1 MGRLIVMRHGKAG
14 ELPGGPDFER
24 ALRSR
29 GRTDAAAAGRWLR
42 AGGYVPELVLC
53 SAARRARQTWQYV
66 AEGLA
71 VEPSP
76 VDPSTVD
83 PSTADSGT
91 VDSGP
96 GAPAPEVLTEE
107 ALYGADADDLAG
119 ILRAIPAG
127 AGTVMYVGHNPA
139 AAELVAMLTGAEP
152 DFPTAA
158 IAVIAVPGDWADL
171 AAGQH
176 DLLDVW
182 TPAAAT
188 S

>member
-71 VEPSP
+71 V
-76 VDPSTVD
+76 DPGTADPRTVD
-83 PSTADSGT
+83 PGT
-91 VDSGP
+91 
-96 GAPAPEVLTEE
+96 GARAPEVLTEE

-119 ILRAIPAG
+119 ILRATPAG

-182 TPAAAT
+182 TPAAA
-188 S
+188 SS